1 MAEPDSLEAACLV
14 DEPSPGWSGHE
25 ARLLER
31 FPVHGIRPIAMR
43 PVGADGLASGP
54 WVLADI
60 LDISLGGLGLLVSGS
75 QPLDQGQHLQLDLRS
90 HPDFGVLRLDV
101 EVRWSISA
109 ESYSTFGIAFPAQL
123 PAIPRLELER
133 RGLRR
138 DPNLNDWAL
147 EEA

>member
-90 HPDFGVLRLDV
+90 HPDFGALRLEV
-101 EVRWSISA
+101 EARWWMSSDSFSTLGIS
-109 ESYSTFGIAFPAQL
+109 FPTQL
-123 PAIPRLELER
+123 LTIPELELER
-133 RGLRR
+133 RRDRR
-138 DPNLNDWAL
+138 DPNLDTWAS
-147 EEA
+147 E